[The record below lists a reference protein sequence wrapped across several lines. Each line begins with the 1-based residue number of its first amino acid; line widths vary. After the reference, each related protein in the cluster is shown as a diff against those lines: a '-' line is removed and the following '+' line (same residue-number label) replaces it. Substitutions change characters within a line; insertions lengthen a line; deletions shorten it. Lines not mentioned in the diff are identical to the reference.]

1 MTSLTRATLSYSVHA
16 PFTAGGGIFGGTPDS
31 GAGAPADPGFSP
43 SGAEGT
49 SGCIMVPALS
59 SAGATRR
66 LRAGFQQ
73 HLSTQQRPLLA
84 TRPKRSAQTHLVRV
98 RVRTSA
104 RVRARVRVWVRVRV
118 SEPESLTPP
127 LTQAH
132 GKPLTLTRTLTRVR
146 AHRKPSPK
154 SEVAASSIL
163 SKASHMFSKEAR
175 SAVAALG

>member
-1 MTSLTRATLSYSVHA
+1 MKRKVLVWRERHSSYSVHA

-73 HLSTQQRPLLA
+73 HLSTQQRPLLV

-98 RVRTSA
+98 RITLGLWLVLGLGLGRF
-104 RVRARVRVWVRVRV
+104 RVRV
-118 SEPESLTPP
+118 
-127 LTQAH
+127 
-132 GKPLTLTRTLTRVR
+132 
-146 AHRKPSPK
+146 
-154 SEVAASSIL
+154 
-163 SKASHMFSKEAR
+163 
-175 SAVAALG
+175 